1 MKQIFHIYWTLPS
14 YSDTPIIS
22 LTNTDMSDI
31 WPEHV
36 CTGTVEVDLGPVPT
50 AKDFEQAQVA
60 LLQRRVSDHRAKLAE
75 LTAKLDPLLSLTPE
89 GDQS

>member
-1 MKQIFHIYWTLPS
+1 MKQTFHIYWNLPS
-14 YSDTPIIS
+14 YSDTPIVS

-36 CTGTVEVDLGPVPT
+36 CAGVVEVDLGPTPT

-60 LLQRRVSDHRAKLAE
+60 SLHRRVADHKAKLAE
-75 LTAKLDPLLSLTPE
+75 LTARLDPLLSLASE
-89 GDQS
+89 GAES